1 MVVLP
6 TGVRIHNFNIFNI
19 DFKIISPT
27 YLQELKYTD
36 ARKKMPSDRK
46 VEIELKL
53 QSQKDR
59 KAKLLAVSR

>member
-6 TGVRIHNFNIFNI
+6 TGVTIHNFNIFNI

-36 ARKKMPSDRK
+36 ARKKMTSDRK

-53 QSQKDR
+53 QS
-59 KAKLLAVSR
+59 